1 MQNTFDLI
9 VIGGGSGG
17 IASARRAAEYGA
29 RVALI
34 ESGRL
39 GGTCVNVGCVP
50 KKIMWNASRIGE
62 MLDDVTEYGFAIECH
77 GFNWATLKAR
87 RDAYIERLNQIY
99 RNNLDSSGVQEI
111 QGRASFASDG
121 SIHTEAGPI
130 RADHILVA
138 TGGLPTVPPIP
149 GAELGITSD
158 GFFELP
164 QQPKKVLIVGAG
176 YIATEFAGVLNAL
189 GSHVTLLLR
198 KDALLRGF
206 DSVLRETVMDEMRK
220 NGIEIITGTRVKALA
235 SNHANQLTVDCDG
248 ANPNGPFDSVIWAI
262 GRHPDT
268 TDLNLKAA
276 GIKTDSNGH
285 VIADAFQNTNID
297 KIYAVGDVTG
307 HWALTP
313 VAIAAGRR
321 LADRLFGGKP
331 NACLDYENIPSVI
344 FSHPP
349 IGTVGI
355 TEDEAVVRFGSDQI
369 MIYEH
374 RFTNIY
380 FAPMQRKSPT
390 VVKLIVTGPE
400 ENIVGCHAVGE
411 AADELIQGFAVAV
424 KMGACKADFDNT
436 VAIHPTAAEELVTL
450 RGGRKPNRQSG
461 AKS

>member
-1 MQNTFDLI
+1 MQNKFDLI

-29 RVALI
+29 HTALI

-50 KKIMWNASRIGE
+50 KKIMWNASRLGE
-62 MLDDVTEYGFAIECH
+62 MLDDATEYGFIIERG
-77 GFNWATLKAR
+77 GFNWGTLKTG
-87 RDAYIERLNQIY
+87 RDSYIERLNQIY
-99 RNNLDSSGVQEI
+99 RKNLNSSGVQEI
-111 QGRASFASDG
+111 QSRASFTG
-121 SIHTEAGPI
+121 NGVIQTEAGPI
-130 RADHILVA
+130 RADHILIA
-138 TGGLPTVPPIP
+138 TGGLPTVPLIP

-164 QQPKKVLIVGAG
+164 QQPEKVLIVGAG

-189 GSHVTLLLR
+189 GSNVTLLLR
-198 KDALLRGF
+198 KDTLLRGF
-206 DSVLRETVMDEMRK
+206 DVVLRETVMDEMRQ
-220 NGIEIITGTRVKALA
+220 NGIEIITGTNIKALA
-235 SNHANQLTVDCDG
+235 SSRANQLTVDCDG
-248 ANPNGPFDSVIWAI
+248 GKADGPFDAVIWAI

-276 GIKTDSNGH
+276 GIKTDAGGH
-285 VIADAFQNTNID
+285 VITDAYQNTNVEQ
-297 KIYAVGDVTG
+297 IYAVGDVTG
-307 HWALTP
+307 RRDLTP

-321 LADRLFGGKP
+321 LADRLFGNEP
-331 NACLDYENIPSVI
+331 NACLDYANIPSVI

-349 IGTVGI
+349 IGTVGL
-355 TEDEAVVRFGSDQI
+355 TEDEAVARFGSDQI
-369 MIYEH
+369 MIYDH

-390 VVKLIVTGPE
+390 VIKLIVAGPE

-424 KMGACKADFDNT
+424 KMGARKADFDNT

-450 RGGRKPNRQSG
+450 RGSRKPSGQSG
-461 AKS
+461 AKP

>member
-1 MQNTFDLI
+1 MQNKFDLI

-29 RVALI
+29 HTALI

-50 KKIMWNASRIGE
+50 KKIMWNASRLGE
-62 MLDDVTEYGFAIECH
+62 MLDDATEYGFIIERG
-77 GFNWATLKAR
+77 GFNWGTLKTG
-87 RDAYIERLNQIY
+87 RDSYIERLNQIY
-99 RNNLDSSGVQEI
+99 RKNLNSSGVQEI
-111 QGRASFASDG
+111 QSRASFTG
-121 SIHTEAGPI
+121 NGVIQTEAGPI
-130 RADHILVA
+130 RADHILIA
-138 TGGLPTVPPIP
+138 TGGLPTVPLIP

-164 QQPKKVLIVGAG
+164 QQPEKVLIVGAG

-189 GSHVTLLLR
+189 GSNVTLLLR
-198 KDALLRGF
+198 KDTLLRGF
-206 DSVLRETVMDEMRK
+206 DAVLRETVMGEMRQ
-220 NGIEIITGTRVKALA
+220 NGIEIITGTNIKALA
-235 SNHANQLTVDCDG
+235 SSRANQLTVDCDDG
-248 ANPNGPFDSVIWAI
+248 KAAGPFDAVIWAI

-276 GIKTDSNGH
+276 GIKTDAGGH
-285 VIADAFQNTNID
+285 VITDAYQNTNVEQ
-297 KIYAVGDVTG
+297 IYAVGDVTG
-307 HWALTP
+307 RRDLTP

-321 LADRLFGGKP
+321 LADRLFGDEP
-331 NACLDYENIPSVI
+331 NACLDYDNIPSVI

-349 IGTVGI
+349 IGTVGL
-355 TEDEAVVRFGSDQI
+355 TEDEAVARFGPDQI
-369 MIYEH
+369 MIYDH

-390 VVKLIVTGPE
+390 VIKLIVAGPE

-424 KMGACKADFDNT
+424 KMGARKADFDNT

-450 RGGRKPNRQSG
+450 RGSRKPSGQSG
-461 AKS
+461 AKP

>member
-1 MQNTFDLI
+1 MQNKFDLI

-50 KKIMWNASRIGE
+50 KKIMWNASRLGE
-62 MLDDVTEYGFAIECH
+62 MLDDVSEYGFAIERH
-77 GFNWATLKAR
+77 GFNWGTLKTR
-87 RDAYIERLNQIY
+87 RDAYIERLNQLY
-99 RNNLDSSGVQEI
+99 RNNLNSSSVQEI
-111 QGRASFASDG
+111 QSRASFTSDG

-130 RADHILVA
+130 RGDHILIA
-138 TGGLPTVPPIP
+138 TGGVPAVPPIP

-176 YIATEFAGVLNAL
+176 YIAAEFAGVLNAL

-198 KDALLRGF
+198 KHTLLRNF
-206 DSVLRETVMDEMRK
+206 DSVLGETVMDEMRK
-220 NGIEIITGTRVKALA
+220 NGIEIITGTKVKSLA
-235 SNHANQLTVDCDG
+235 NSRADQLTVDCDG
-248 ANPNGPFDSVIWAI
+248 ADTNGPFDAVIWAI
-262 GRHPDT
+262 GRDPDT
-268 TDLNLKAA
+268 TDLNLKAV
-276 GIKTDSNGH
+276 GIKTDADGH
-285 VIADAFQNTNID
+285 VITDVFQNTNID

-321 LADRLFGGKP
+321 LADRLFGDKP
-331 NACLDYENIPSVI
+331 NAYLDYENIPSVI

-349 IGTVGI
+349 IGTVGL
-355 TEDEAVVRFGSDQI
+355 TENDAVVRFGSDQI
-369 MIYEH
+369 MVYEH

-400 ENIVGCHAVGE
+400 EKIVGCHAVGE

-424 KMGACKADFDNT
+424 KMGAHKADFDDT
-436 VAIHPTAAEELVTL
+436 VAIHPTASEELVTL

>member
-1 MQNTFDLI
+1 MQNKFDLI

-29 RVALI
+29 HAALI

-50 KKIMWNASRIGE
+50 KKIMWNASRLGE
-62 MLDDVTEYGFAIECH
+62 MLDDATEYGFIIERG
-77 GFNWATLKAR
+77 GFNWGTLKTG
-87 RDAYIERLNQIY
+87 RDSYIERLNQIY
-99 RNNLDSSGVQEI
+99 RKNLNSSGVQEI
-111 QGRASFASDG
+111 QSRASFTSNG
-121 SIHTEAGPI
+121 VIQTEAGPI
-130 RADHILVA
+130 QADHILIA
-138 TGGLPTVPPIP
+138 TGGLPTVPLIP

-164 QQPKKVLIVGAG
+164 QQPEKVLIVGAG

-189 GSHVTLLLR
+189 GSNVTLLLR
-198 KDALLRGF
+198 KDTLLRGF
-206 DSVLRETVMDEMRK
+206 DVVLRETVMDEMRQ
-220 NGIEIITGTRVKALA
+220 NGIEIITGTNIKALA
-235 SNHANQLTVDCDG
+235 SSRANQLTVDCDG
-248 ANPNGPFDSVIWAI
+248 GKADGPFDAVIWAI

-276 GIKTDSNGH
+276 GIKTDAGGH
-285 VIADAFQNTNID
+285 VITDAYQNTNVEQ
-297 KIYAVGDVTG
+297 IYAVGDVTG
-307 HWALTP
+307 RRDLTP

-321 LADRLFGGKP
+321 LADRLFGDEP
-331 NACLDYENIPSVI
+331 NACLDYDNIPSVI

-349 IGTVGI
+349 IGTVGL
-355 TEDEAVVRFGSDQI
+355 TEDEAVARFGSDQI
-369 MIYEH
+369 MIYDH

-390 VVKLIVTGPE
+390 VIKLIVAGPE

-424 KMGACKADFDNT
+424 KMGARKADFDNT

-450 RGGRKPNRQSG
+450 RGSRKPSGQSG
-461 AKS
+461 AKP

>member
-1 MQNTFDLI
+1 MQNKFDLI

-34 ESGRL
+34 ESERL

-50 KKIMWNASRIGE
+50 KKIMWNASRLGE
-62 MLDDVTEYGFAIECH
+62 MLDDATEYGFAIERR
-77 GFNWATLKAR
+77 GFNWGTLKTG

-99 RNNLDSSGVQEI
+99 RKNLNSSGVQEI
-111 QGRASFASDG
+111 QSRASFTSDG
-121 SIHTEAGPI
+121 SIDTEAGPI
-130 RADHILVA
+130 LANHILIA

-164 QQPKKVLIVGAG
+164 QQPEKVLIVGAG

-198 KDALLRGF
+198 KDTLLRGF
-206 DSVLRETVMDEMRK
+206 DVVLRETVMDEMRG
-220 NGIEIITGTRVKALA
+220 NGIEIITGTKVKALA
-235 SNHANQLTVDCDG
+235 SDRAGQLTVDCDG
-248 ANPNGPFDSVIWAI
+248 STANGPFDAVIWAI

-268 TDLNLKAA
+268 TDLNLNAT
-276 GIKTDSNGH
+276 GIKTDAAGH
-285 VIADAFQNTNID
+285 VITDAFQNTNVE

-307 HWALTP
+307 RWALTP

-321 LADRLFGGKP
+321 LADRLFGGKS
-331 NACLDYENIPSVI
+331 NACLDYDNIPSVI

-349 IGTVGI
+349 IGTVGL
-355 TEDEAVVRFGSDQI
+355 TEDEAVSRFDSEEI
-369 MIYEH
+369 TIYEH

-424 KMGACKADFDNT
+424 KMGARKADFDNT

-450 RGGRKPNRQSG
+450 RGGRKPNEQSG
-461 AKS
+461 TKP

>member
-1 MQNTFDLI
+1 MQNKFDLI

-29 RVALI
+29 HAALI

-50 KKIMWNASRIGE
+50 KKIMWNASRLGE
-62 MLDDVTEYGFAIECH
+62 MLDDATEYGFIIERG
-77 GFNWATLKAR
+77 GFNWGTLKTG
-87 RDAYIERLNQIY
+87 RDSYIERLNQIY
-99 RNNLDSSGVQEI
+99 RKNLNSSGVQEI
-111 QGRASFASDG
+111 QSRASFTSNGA
-121 SIHTEAGPI
+121 IQTEAGPI
-130 RADHILVA
+130 RADHILIA
-138 TGGLPTVPPIP
+138 TGGLPTVPLIP

-164 QQPKKVLIVGAG
+164 QQPEKVLIVGAG

-189 GSHVTLLLR
+189 GSNVTLLLR
-198 KDALLRGF
+198 KDTLLRGF
-206 DSVLRETVMDEMRK
+206 DVVLRETVMDEMRQ
-220 NGIEIITGTRVKALA
+220 NGIEIITGTNIKALA
-235 SNHANQLTVDCDG
+235 SSRANQLTVDCDG
-248 ANPNGPFDSVIWAI
+248 GKADGPFDAVIWAI

-276 GIKTDSNGH
+276 GIKTDAGGH
-285 VIADAFQNTNID
+285 VITDAYQNTNVEQ
-297 KIYAVGDVTG
+297 IYAVGDVTG
-307 HWALTP
+307 RRDLTP

-321 LADRLFGGKP
+321 LADRLFGNEP
-331 NACLDYENIPSVI
+331 NACLDYDNIPSVI

-349 IGTVGI
+349 IGTVGL
-355 TEDEAVVRFGSDQI
+355 TEDEAVARFGSDQI
-369 MIYEH
+369 MIYDH

-390 VVKLIVTGPE
+390 VIKLIVAGPE

-424 KMGACKADFDNT
+424 KMGARKADFDNT

-450 RGGRKPNRQSG
+450 RGSRKPSGQSR
-461 AKS
+461 AKP

>member
-1 MQNTFDLI
+1 MQNKFDLI

-29 RVALI
+29 HTALI

-50 KKIMWNASRIGE
+50 KRLGE
-62 MLDDVTEYGFAIECH
+62 MLDDATEYRFIIERG
-77 GFNWATLKAR
+77 GFNWGTLKTG
-87 RDAYIERLNQIY
+87 RDSYIERLNQIY
-99 RNNLDSSGVQEI
+99 RKNLNSSGVQEI
-111 QGRASFASDG
+111 QSRASFTG
-121 SIHTEAGPI
+121 NGVIQTEAGPI
-130 RADHILVA
+130 RADHILIA
-138 TGGLPTVPPIP
+138 TGGLPTVPLIP

-164 QQPKKVLIVGAG
+164 QQPEKVLIVGAG

-189 GSHVTLLLR
+189 GSNVTLLLR
-198 KDALLRGF
+198 KDTLLRGF
-206 DSVLRETVMDEMRK
+206 DVVLRETVMDEMRQ
-220 NGIEIITGTRVKALA
+220 NGIEIITGTNIKALA
-235 SNHANQLTVDCDG
+235 SSRANQLTVDCDG
-248 ANPNGPFDSVIWAI
+248 GKADGPFDAVIWAI

-276 GIKTDSNGH
+276 GIKTDAGGH
-285 VIADAFQNTNID
+285 VITDAYQNTNVEQ
-297 KIYAVGDVTG
+297 IYAVGDVTG
-307 HWALTP
+307 RRDLTP

-321 LADRLFGGKP
+321 LADRLFGDEP
-331 NACLDYENIPSVI
+331 NACLDYDNIPSVI

-349 IGTVGI
+349 IGTVGL
-355 TEDEAVVRFGSDQI
+355 TEDEAVARFGPDQI
-369 MIYEH
+369 MIYDH

-390 VVKLIVTGPE
+390 VIKLIVAGPE
-400 ENIVGCHAVGE
+400 EHIVGCHAVGE

-424 KMGACKADFDNT
+424 KMGARKADFDNT

-450 RGGRKPNRQSG
+450 RGSRKPSGQSG
-461 AKS
+461 AKP